1 MTTQTESTRP
11 SAAEI
16 NDRVLKNGTDELGR
30 PPQALAISGLFAGFT
45 LGATPLVVAFV
56 AVLLGGGD
64 SATFVASL
72 FYPIGFIAVILGR
85 SQLFT
90 ENTLYPVVA
99 SFDNPRRVT
108 DTAKLWAT
116 VLVANSIGAF
126 VFALAAVKTGALPN
140 DVISQMVQ
148 LGDEAVFGSFWR
160 NFWSAVLGGWLLAT
174 VAWLVEATAT
184 AVGQV
189 LVIWA
194 LVFVVGV
201 AALDHTVSTAIQVEA
216 ALLEGELGVGNWLG
230 WLGTTVLGNALGG
243 VIIVSLF
250 NYGQVRTPRRKPRSE
265 QDSASEAA
273 PVGQ

>member
-11 SAAEI
+11 SATEI

-45 LGATPLVVAFV
+45 LGATPLVVAVV

-64 SATFVASL
+64 EATLVASL
-72 FYPIGFIAVILGR
+72 FYPIGFVAVILGR

-99 SFDNPRRVT
+99 TLDSPRRLGE
-108 DTAKLWAT
+108 TARLWGT
-116 VLVANSIGAF
+116 VLLANSIGAF
-126 VFALAAVKTGALPN
+126 VFAVAAVKTGALPD
-140 DVISQMVQ
+140 DVVSKMVQ
-148 LGDEAVFGSFWR
+148 SGDEAVFGSFAR
-160 NFWSAVLGGWLLAT
+160 NFWSAILGGWLLAT

-216 ALLEGELGVGNWLG
+216 ALLEGEIGVGNWLG
-230 WLGTTVLGNALGG
+230 WLGTTVLGNAVGG
-243 VIIVSLF
+243 VVIVALF
-250 NYGQVRTPRRKPRSE
+250 NYGQVRAPR
-265 QDSASEAA
+265 
-273 PVGQ
+273 G